1 MNEENW
7 NAGMM
12 VSPIFQL
19 FQASI
24 LPDFIM
30 KTLLFF
36 KKNLFENSLINRN
49 LITFFGFVILS

>member
-1 MNEENW
+1 MLTFYET
-7 NAGMM
+7 
-12 VSPIFQL
+12 I
-19 FQASI
+19 I

-36 KKNLFENSLINRN
+36 KKNLFDNSLINRK

>member
-19 FQASI
+19 FQDSI

-36 KKNLFENSLINRN
+36 
-49 LITFFGFVILS
+49 